1 MKAQSNHAVPW
12 VATHHRTIHVIRH
25 EFYLQSRNIAFAS
38 VGVAGVV
45 LLFALL
51 RWIGGIIP
59 INLWPVYEE
68 VMALLGVLITIG
80 IFPELRSPGRRI
92 EFLLRPAGSWEK
104 ILAKLTVSTVG
115 VWAAVTLAFLA
126 ASVVGIVLYLVAG
139 GSLAFEALLR
149 HALGDG
155 ALLGTAW
162 RTFLGYLPIQAV
174 FFFGAVYFQKHHAA
188 KTLLSIVGWVTSY
201 GILSTVAAR
210 IIFHRYFVETI
221 PHSGARRF
229 GRFEGPITELDIT
242 PQMWREIAPFY
253 LQNPE
258 MVQMIAGV
266 ATVLLFWSLAILRLR
281 ETEG

>member
-1 MKAQSNHAVPW
+1 MNAQAIHGSPGG
-12 VATHHRTIHVIRH
+12 TTLSRTIHVIRH
-25 EFYLQSRNIAFAS
+25 EFYLQSRNIAIAS

-51 RWIGGIIP
+51 RWIGGVTP
-59 INLWPVYEE
+59 IDLWPVYEE

-92 EFLLRPAGSWEK
+92 DFLLRPAGSWEK

-126 ASVVGIVLYLVAG
+126 ASLVGIVLYLVAG
-139 GSLAFEALLR
+139 GPVPFDEVLR
-149 HALGDG
+149 YALGDG
-155 ALLGTAW
+155 TWLGGAW
-162 RTFLGYLPIQAV
+162 RTLLGYLPIQAV

-188 KTLLSIVGWVTSY
+188 KTLLAIVGWVTSY
-201 GILSTVAAR
+201 GILSMVAAR
-210 IIFHRYFVETI
+210 IIFHRYFVEAI

-229 GRFEGPITELDIT
+229 GRFEGPITELNIT

-258 MVQMIAGV
+258 ALQVIAGV
-266 ATVLLFWSLAILRLR
+266 VTVLLFWGLAILRLR
-281 ETEG
+281 ETEA